1 MKNARES
8 IVKNC
13 LVIDEELYKVYN
25 MSHCS
30 EACIFHTDMV
40 RNVSQTEQRISET
53 VQAIAKHRK
62 KSEAGS
68 LGYV

>member
-1 MKNARES
+1 MKNR
-8 IVKNC
+8 
-13 LVIDEELYKVYN
+13 LVIDEELHKVYN

-30 EACIFHTDMV
+30 EAYIFRICTV
-40 RNVSQTEQRISET
+40 QNASQVEQRISET
-53 VQAIAKHRK
+53 IQAIANHR

>member
-13 LVIDEELYKVYN
+13 LVIDEELHKVYN

-30 EACIFHTDMV
+30 EACIFRIDIV
-40 RNVSQTEQRISET
+40 RDVSQTERTISET

-62 KSEAGS
+62 KK
-68 LGYV
+68 